1 MGSEGS
7 LGYLVPPLGVG
18 VTARE
23 EGVLTQSRDALL
35 AAQIR
40 SSGKDLEYN
49 QQPWESERSE
59 REPRIGS

>member
-1 MGSEGS
+1 MLS
-7 LGYLVPPLGVG
+7 
-18 VTARE
+18 
-23 EGVLTQSRDALL
+23 L

-59 REPRIGS
+59 REPRIGSE